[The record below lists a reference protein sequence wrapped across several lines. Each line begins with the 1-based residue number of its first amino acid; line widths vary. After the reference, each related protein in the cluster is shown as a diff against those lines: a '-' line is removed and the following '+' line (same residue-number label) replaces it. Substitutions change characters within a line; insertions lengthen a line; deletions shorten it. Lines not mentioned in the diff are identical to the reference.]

1 MDHYSMFSVY
11 KFDKETTL
19 FNKPIYL
26 GFTVLEL
33 SKLLM
38 YEFYYHTLEPYWKQ
52 SLQLHKMDT
61 DIFVLSFDTDQ
72 EGLIEFLKQNKTK
85 MNLISVK

>member
-1 MDHYSMFSVY
+1 MNNAFFGMTMENVRDRVNLDFINHSEYNRIIDRQSKLSFKGIVDHYCMFSVY

-38 YEFYYHTLEPYWKQ
+38 YEFYYHSLEPY
-52 SLQLHKMDT
+52 
-61 DIFVLSFDTDQ
+61 
-72 EGLIEFLKQNKTK
+72 
-85 MNLISVK
+85 